1 MVKNKQTT
9 DKSSAKKSVS
19 QTGHAGH
26 TTKSIKNRRAR
37 HDYELGDSLLVGVVL
52 TGAETKS
59 LRLGHGQLRGAY
71 VTVKDEELWLFN
83 AAINGTN
90 GVPID
95 EQTQAR
101 TRKLLAKRREID
113 RIIAAKQQGQSV
125 VPLEILTRGRYIKV
139 RIAIGRGKKNYDKR
153 QSLKERDEKRTMD
166 AAIKN
171 RR

>member
-1 MVKNKQTT
+1 MNKP
-9 DKSSAKKSVS
+9 KKKPSK
-19 QTGHAGH
+19 AGL
-26 TTKSIKNRRAR
+26 TTKSIQNRRAR
-37 HDYELGDSLLVGVVL
+37 HDYELGDSLVVGVAL

-59 LRLGHGQLRGAY
+59 LRMGHGQLRGAY
-71 VTVKDEELWLFN
+71 VTIKDEELWLFN

-95 EQTQAR
+95 EQTQSR

-113 RIIAAKQQGQSV
+113 RIIAAKQQGQTV

-153 QSLKERDEKRTMD
+153 QTLKARDEKRTID
-166 AAIKN
+166 AMLKN
-171 RR
+171 QR